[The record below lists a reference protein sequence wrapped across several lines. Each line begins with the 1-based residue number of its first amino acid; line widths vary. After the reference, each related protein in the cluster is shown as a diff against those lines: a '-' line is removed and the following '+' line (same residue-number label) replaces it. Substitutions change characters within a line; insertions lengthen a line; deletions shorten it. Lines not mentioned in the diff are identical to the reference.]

1 MTSKLDTKELD
12 RIIDGIETKASQIVR
27 TGAELV
33 QAHAVMNI
41 SHQKL
46 VDTSALMNGIKA
58 EPEKPPYVWW
68 VHDSVTYGIFWEL
81 GFHQMVWGRFQM
93 LKLSQRPWMIPAVE
107 TVRPI
112 WNKLWEGLFK

>member
-1 MTSKLDTKELD
+1 MAAKLDTRELD
-12 RIIDGIETKASQIVR
+12 RIIGDIETKASQIVR

-46 VDTSALMNGIKA
+46 VDTSALMNGTIA
-58 EPEKPPYVWW
+58 EQKSRFLWW

-112 WNKLWEGLFK
+112 WNKLWGGLFK